1 MPSRNIHVG
10 EATTRFRGE
19 WTTVVP
25 IKMVNG
31 EDNSK
36 TTLVEGLKVSSGRD
50 EDGEWIELPKTFRKR
65 YLPVDQ
71 NDITTP
77 SKLKQWKYL
86 ESIVDKISIRDDI
99 SVGLLTGA
107 NCRKAL
113 EPLNIIP
120 SCDSGPYAFQTR
132 LGWCIV
138 EPVGGGN

>member
-1 MPSRNIHVG
+1 
-10 EATTRFRGE
+10 
-19 WTTVVP
+19 
-25 IKMVNG
+25 MVNG
-31 EDNSK
+31 EVNSK
-36 TTLVEGLKVSSGRD
+36 ITLVEGLKVSSGRD

-71 NDITTP
+71 NDIATP

-99 SVGLLTGA
+99 LVGLLTGA

-138 EPVGGGN
+138 GPFGGGN